1 MVVDPILS
9 SKMDKISLTS
19 DKFLPFDVTEKVFGQ
34 FMVSSK

>member
-9 SKMDKISLTS
+9 SKMDKISLSS
-19 DKFLPFDVTEKVFGQ
+19 DKFLPFDFTKKVFGQ